1 MLPLPYQS
9 LLLFQL
15 HYSIYKLISLSYS
28 SSYLNPF
35 CLSVSCPDH
44 HFLFSIQFFYQSPIP
59 PVYFLYLSNFQQ
71 LSPVHSII
79 CFFHIYK
86 AHIYC
91 FSSFNIPFTYC
102 PYYTN
107 CISCSSSSPKSIL
120 FLSSIL
126 LHFPTLHFL
135 SHVACFTLL
144 YIKSVLPFFSNSSIS
159 SHSSSNH
166 FSLAFSVSLLSSL
179 FSFRNLFFPSSSVLL
194 LNFLLSSIFSS
205 ISLVTQGFFAILPSS
220 KPISSLITSFI
231 PSLIFFHCSSILVTP
246 SVFILSAIF
255 SPTT

>member
-59 PVYFLYLSNFQQ
+59 PVYFLYLQNFQQ
-71 LSPVHSII
+71 LSPVHSIK
-79 CFFHIYK
+79 CLFHIYK

-102 PYYTN
+102 LYYTN
-107 CISCSSSSPKSIL
+107 CISCSSSSPKSIFFICYNFSIFIFDL
-120 FLSSIL
+120 TLSSY
-126 LHFPTLHFL
+126 FTFL
-135 SHVACFTLL
+135 VPCC
-144 YIKSVLPFFSNSSIS
+144 
-159 SHSSSNH
+159 
-166 FSLAFSVSLLSSL
+166 L
-179 FSFRNLFFPSSSVLL
+179 FH
-194 LNFLLSSIFSS
+194 
-205 ISLVTQGFFAILPSS
+205 
-220 KPISSLITSFI
+220 SFI
-231 PSLIFFHCSSILVTP
+231 H
-246 SVFILSAIF
+246 
-255 SPTT
+255 